1 MRKIRVGYLPLYI
14 KLYDDNGQDRS
25 PLVEH
30 MNKLISALSE
40 RGLDVYPAEE
50 LCRTS
55 DEFDRAVQRFNDLNV
70 DAVITQHLSY
80 SPSLESIGALLR
92 LDAPI
97 VVFDTTPD
105 YQVLSLADR
114 KNCIDDDHGIHGVQD
129 MCCMLRKNGK
139 PYTVC
144 AGHAFHGNVTD
155 RVVGACRA
163 ADEKFRD
170 RMQKMLDKAKAAD
183 ALTAQDGKTTG
194 ELVALANELV
204 QAYGNLKGEKWLSDA
219 KRKSLGIDARAQ
231 NFRAHAARKAA
242 RGRSGGSQKK

>member
-1 MRKIRVGYLPLYI
+1 MK
-14 KLYDDNGQDRS
+14 
-25 PLVEH
+25 
-30 MNKLISALSE
+30 
-40 RGLDVYPAEE
+40 GLARPGRRLA
-50 LCRTS
+50 
-55 DEFDRAVQRFNDLNV
+55 A
-70 DAVITQHLSY
+70 
-80 SPSLESIGALLR
+80 ALLAFNAI
-92 LDAPI
+92 LVGLVPLSADE
-97 VVFDTTPD
+97 PD
-105 YQVLSLADR
+105 QSIADR
-114 KNCIDDDHGIHGVQD
+114 QMKARQSIAKTVKAVKDDYGEFHEFVQQGEKAVEEAVREVEGVVSADQLSPRAKKQLD
-129 MCCMLRKNGK
+129 KLR
-139 PYTVC
+139 
-144 AGHAFHGNVTD
+144 AD
-155 RVVGACRA
+155 VGACRA